1 MSTSASSAARTN
13 LSVNGSRFW
22 DTIEVSAGIGTGP
35 EGGLRRLALGESDR
49 EMRDRFIAWCEA
61 AGYGVTIDRL
71 GNVFA
76 RRPGT
81 DDSLPPVVIGS
92 HLDTQAAGGR
102 FDGIVGVLGGLE
114 VLRSLD
120 DLGIETRRPVEV
132 VNWTNEEGARF
143 TPPMLSSSVFAGLR
157 ELDWALA
164 REDDAGVTVGA
175 ELARIGY
182 AGQAPVGG
190 RALDSYFEIHIEQG
204 PRLEAEGF
212 PVGLVTG
219 AYVARG
225 MVIKVD
231 GENAHSGP
239 TAMQLRQNALVGAAM
254 VAVAVNEVGWRY
266 SWCDAKSTVARLEA
280 WPNKPGILSDE
291 AKVFVDF
298 RSPDAETTARM
309 EAEIRAALPDAA
321 RRSQCRIEV
330 AEDWT
335 FGDLAFDTELLDL
348 VRDTARRLEVPLLE
362 LPSQAGHDAYN
373 LSKLCPT
380 VLIFTP
386 CKGGVTHNEKEDT
399 TLEEQLP
406 GLNVLLNAVVERAGR

>member
-1 MSTSASSAARTN
+1 MSVASRTN

-22 DTIEVSAGIGTGP
+22 ETIAASAAIGTGP
-35 EGGLRRLALGESDR
+35 EGGLRRLALDDADR
-49 EMRDRFIAWCEA
+49 EMRDRFIAWCEEA
-61 AGYGVTIDRL
+61 DYSVTVDRL
-71 GNVFA
+71 GNLFA
-76 RRPGT
+76 RRPGR
-81 DDSLPPVVIGS
+81 DESLPPVLIGS

-120 DLGIETRRPVEV
+120 DLGIETQRPVEV

-143 TPPMLSSSVFAGLR
+143 TPPMLSSAVFAGLR
-157 ELDWALA
+157 ELEWALA

-175 ELARIGY
+175 ELDRIGY
-182 AGQAPVGG
+182 AGPAPVGG

-212 PVGLVTG
+212 QVGLVTG

-225 MVIKVD
+225 MILKID

-239 TAMQLRQNALVGAAM
+239 TAMHLRQNAIVGAAM
-254 VAVAVNEVGWRY
+254 AAVAVNDVGWRY
-266 SWCDAKSTVARLEA
+266 SWCDGKSTVARLEA

-291 AKVFVDF
+291 ARLFIDF
-298 RSPDAETTARM
+298 RSPDAETTAKM
-309 EAEIRAALPDAA
+309 EAEIRAALPEAA

-335 FGDLAFDTELLDL
+335 FGDLAFDPDLLTL
-348 VRDTARRLEVPLLE
+348 VRETAGRLEVPLLE

-386 CKGGVTHNEKEDT
+386 CKGGITHNEKEDT
-399 TLEEQLP
+399 TLEDQLP
-406 GLNVLLNAVVERAGR
+406 GLNVLLNAVVERAAV